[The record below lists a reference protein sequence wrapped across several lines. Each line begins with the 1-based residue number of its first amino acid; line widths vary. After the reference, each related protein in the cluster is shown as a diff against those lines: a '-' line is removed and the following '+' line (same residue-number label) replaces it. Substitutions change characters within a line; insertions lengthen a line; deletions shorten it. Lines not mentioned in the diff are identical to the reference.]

1 MPASASSRRASPA
14 PAHAVSAPSA
24 LDPSLQR
31 LADRIESVLARVDAL
46 LPQTVEPD
54 WNAVAFR
61 WRRRTT
67 GLGVQS
73 WLQPVQHRSTIKLS
87 DLRNIDDAKQ
97 LIERNTRQFVEGRPA
112 NNVLLTGSRGTGKS
126 SLIKACLNAYS
137 KKGLRLIEV
146 DKADLVDLPDI
157 VDRVADRPEKF
168 IVFCDDLSFEEGEAG
183 YKAMKVAL
191 DGSIAA
197 SSENVLIYATSNRRH
212 LMPEKMSENLAAHH
226 TEDGE
231 IHPGESSE
239 EKISLSER
247 FGLWVNFY
255 PFRQDDYLTVVAHWL
270 AHFGCDARHIE
281 AARGDALRWAL
292 ERGSRSGRVAWQFA
306 RDWAG
311 SHDASASAPKA
322 PKRSR

>member
-1 MPASASSRRASPA
+1 MS
-14 PAHAVSAPSA
+14 
-24 LDPSLQR
+24 LDPDRLQQ
-31 LADRIESVLARVDAL
+31 LADQFLSVLNRLEPL
-46 LPQTVEPD
+46 LPQAIEPD
-54 WNAVAFR
+54 WDSAVAFR
-61 WRRRTT
+61 WRRRSS
-67 GLGVQS
+67 GLGWQS
-73 WLQPVQHRSTIKLS
+73 WLQPVRHRSAITLD
-87 DLRNIDDAKQ
+87 DLQNIDEAKR
-97 LIERNTRQFVEGRPA
+97 LIERNTRQFVQGRPA

-126 SLIKACLNAYS
+126 SRIKACLNAHADE
-137 KKGLRLIEV
+137 GLRLIEV

-157 VDRVADRPEKF
+157 VDLVAERPEKF

-197 SSENVLIYATSNRRH
+197 ASDNVLIYATSNRRH
-212 LMPEKMSENLAAHH
+212 LMPEKMSENLAAVH

-231 IHPGESSE
+231 IHPGETSE

-255 PFRQDDYLTVVAHWL
+255 PFRQDDYLTVVGHWL
-270 AHFGCDARHIE
+270 THFGCSAKQIE
-281 AARGDALRWAL
+281 DARGDALRWAL

-311 SHDASASAPKA
+311 SHVPAKSPRSASKSARAKPARSGKA
-322 PKRSR
+322 GKPAAGTR